1 MKRPVLLTAFA
12 LVAGIAAMPT
22 VFVSPAQAQYRPY
35 GDRDHDGIPNRYD
48 RRNDNGAWGDRDHDG
63 IPNAF
68 DRRNDNGRLGDRDH
82 DGVPNAYDRRP
93 NNPYRQ

>member
-1 MKRPVLLTAFA
+1 MKRSALLTALF
-12 LVAGIAAMPT
+12 VATSIATIPVAFT
-22 VFVSPAQAQYRPY
+22 PAQAQYRAY
-35 GDRDHDGIPNRYD
+35 GDRDHDGVPNRYD
-48 RRNDNGAWGDRDHDG
+48 RHDDRGAFGDRDHDG

-68 DRRNDNGRLGDRDH
+68 DRHNDNRRFGDRDH

>member
-1 MKRPVLLTAFA
+1 MKRPVVLTALFFA
-12 LVAGIAAMPT
+12 TAITAVPVAFT
-22 VFVSPAQAQYRPY
+22 TPAQAQYRAY
-35 GDRDHDGIPNRYD
+35 GDRDHDGVPNRYD
-48 RRNDNGAWGDRDHDG
+48 RHDDRGAFGDRDHDG

-68 DRRNDNGRLGDRDH
+68 DRHNDNRRFGDRDH